1 METQTVEELIYIE
14 TERRLEL
21 MEQAAYEFPR
31 TIGKGDV
38 LVIIVSIAVC
48 ILLIAL
54 CMIGVIQ

>member
-1 METQTVEELIYIE
+1 METQTIEELIYNE
-14 TERRLEL
+14 TKRRLEL
-21 MEQAAYEFPR
+21 MEQADYEFPK

-38 LVIIVSIAVC
+38 LAIIVSITVC